1 MQVSRHRDRLVAV
14 LVAVLLATAAGATTT
29 TTTSTSTSTV
39 ITSSSGILA
48 SAQAASGPPGK
59 IVCFS
64 ASAQA
69 ARVLVLDVLGS
80 STPSATFQVEHSTAP
95 TDGSWEVLTTPSFVA
110 MTGIALSS
118 GTPGVSLAIPN
129 PVGCYRTNI
138 TTYSTG
144 NFLITY
150 QAQE

>member
-1 MQVSRHRDRLVAV
+1 MRALLLV
-14 LVAVLLATAAGATTT
+14 LVLVGVASATTT

-39 ITSSSGILA
+39 LTGSAGILA
-48 SAQAASGPPGK
+48 AAQAAAGPPGK

-95 TDGSWEVLTTPSFVA
+95 TDGSWVIATTPSFVA
-110 MTGIALSS
+110 MTGIALST
-118 GTPGVSLAIPN
+118 GTPGVSLAILN

-138 TTYSTG
+138 TTYSSG